1 MVQARFDDALRDE
14 ITALQEQIS
23 TKREENDM
31 EEVRRLQDQLRDKV
45 CIIDSIFQRELKSEC

>member
-31 EEVRRLQDQLRDKV
+31 EEVRRLQEQLRDKV
-45 CIIDSIFQRELKSEC
+45 CTIDSIFRGS